1 VDDLAISDW
10 VATEFSSALSIKLRA
25 GHIEPAHRAD
35 SLAMFARLTTN
46 SFAVVPVSRLQFR
59 TAAGF
64 ADQHRLGLRAGDAL
78 HLAVC
83 ADHDP
88 LHTGPAAE
96 RCGFGAGYQDDV
108 ALMLIHFAGYQ
119 RGHRH
124 SGRRMSAYGPHCIG
138 RERA

>member
-1 VDDLAISDW
+1 MILYLDTSLLVAALTNEAETERMQSWLSQQAVDDLAISDW

-35 SLAMFARLTTN
+35 AVGMFARLTTN

-83 ADHDP
+83 ADH
-88 LHTGPAAE
+88 
-96 RCGFGAGYQDDV
+96 GATLCTLDRRQSDAGSV
-108 ALMLIHFAGYQ
+108 LGIKTMLL
-119 RGHRH
+119 
-124 SGRRMSAYGPHCIG
+124 
-138 RERA
+138 